1 MDREDLIKIITEEVL
16 RRLKTNI
23 REENRKILFIGQED
37 EKYKYSSAISDWS
50 NVVFTREYR
59 DIDPFQTIIFPF
71 LSNRDLVDISLGKEE
86 SLVSTMVIEG
96 IMKGKKIIILDEGI
110 YFKKFKES
118 TNINFYNML
127 EGYIEKIKSF
137 GVIIYKG
144 EGLANHIYNEEKNQ
158 NNILNLREKNLIT
171 QIDLEKYNLKKDLT
185 VLVNER
191 TIITS
196 LAMDMIKENRWEIKR
211 VNS

>member
-16 RRLKTNI
+16 KRLNTDI
-23 REENRKILFIGQED
+23 REENRKTLFIGQED

-50 NVVFTREYR
+50 NIVFTREYK

-71 LSNRDLVDISLGKEE
+71 LSNKDLVDISLGEE
-86 SLVSTMVIEG
+86 GSLVSTMVIEG

-137 GVIIYKG
+137 GVIISKG
-144 EGLANHIYNEEKNQ
+144 EDLTNHIYNEEKNQ

-171 QIDLEKYNLKKDLT
+171 QIDLEEYNLKKDLT
-185 VLVNER
+185 ILVNEK

>member
-16 RRLKTNI
+16 RRLKIDI
-23 REENRKILFIGQED
+23 REEYRKVLFIGKED

-50 NVVFTREYR
+50 NIVFTREYK

-86 SLVSTMVIEG
+86 SLVSSMVIEG

-110 YFKKFKES
+110 YFRKFKES
-118 TNINFYNML
+118 SNVNFYSML
-127 EGYIEKIKSF
+127 EEYIEKIKSF
-137 GVIIYKG
+137 GVIISKG
-144 EGLANHIYNEEKNQ
+144 EDLMNHINNEEKNQ
-158 NNILNLREKNLIT
+158 NSILNLREKNLIT
-171 QIDLEKYNLKKDLT
+171 QIDLEKYSLKKDLAI
-185 VLVNER
+185 LINEK